1 VINYAE
7 PITIDETR
15 RFALMQVNGTLIT
28 NNTQEANPVTM
39 NWNLVIELQPEIRSG
54 PNVWGLFTRELT
66 EKK

>member
-1 VINYAE
+1 
-7 PITIDETR
+7 
-15 RFALMQVNGTLIT
+15 MQVNGTLIT